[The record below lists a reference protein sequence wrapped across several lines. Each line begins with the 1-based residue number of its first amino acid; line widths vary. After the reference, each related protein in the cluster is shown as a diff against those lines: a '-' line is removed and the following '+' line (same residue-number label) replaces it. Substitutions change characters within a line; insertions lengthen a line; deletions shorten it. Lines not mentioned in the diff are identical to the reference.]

1 MKVTRRN
8 FLKATIL
15 AVFAGSP
22 AAIAKAA
29 EGTKIPKRK
38 FGRRRYVDCGSIG
51 GHTLYYTGSQKEA
64 NEVIHRAYDLGVNF
78 FENAWDTRVLQ
89 RSIWATL

>member
-1 MKVTRRN
+1 MKLSRRN
-8 FLKATIL
+8 FLKTTIGSAAL
-15 AVFAGSP
+15 VGSP

-38 FGRRRYVDCGSIG
+38 FGRHDDMLTVVGIG

-64 NEVIHRAYDLGVNF
+64 NEAVSYTHL
-78 FENAWDTRVLQ
+78 
-89 RSIWATL
+89 TLPTKA